1 MSASTTSALIK
12 RNLKRGK
19 VVFISCT
26 LALFLFVTMRTWAIT
41 LIDASQFRE
50 ILENFRDFEKFAS
63 VPFDQLITYTG
74 RVAAT
79 FSEPMLLVCI
89 LVFVIS

>member
-41 LIDASQFRE
+41 LIDASQFR
-50 ILENFRDFEKFAS
+50 
-63 VPFDQLITYTG
+63 
-74 RVAAT
+74 
-79 FSEPMLLVCI
+79 
-89 LVFVIS
+89 